1 MEIVL
6 GDIKITIPP
15 ERKIDFTGLRVQVKY
30 DVPGDRPRYQDMGR
44 EERTVRWN
52 GIFYG
57 TDTNGKIAYEQA
69 QALQEYYDSVKNI
82 DTGDEKS
89 GFLFLFEDISCRVLI
104 KSYSYQYY
112 RADKVRYDIELVRL
126 ESDYDKKD
134 PQQKAK
140 TNKITKAKTGLE
152 KLKDDINKAMKVVNN
167 VSKAAQSVQE
177 SLYTARKNYLSVMK
191 AVKSPIANM
200 KQQIKDVKYAFDKT
214 TATVNNSVGRVSTP
228 ANRQELK
235 QALQKVQTTIPLA
248 QELVALAQQQ
258 SLSPRTEELIQQL
271 ALRTVLP
278 GDTLRSIAT
287 DVLGSPHQWI
297 ILAQINRLPS
307 SIIPAGTKTIR
318 VPDTTNLAELQ
329 TLLDEQMAQLPAASS
344 DYLKVNER

>member
-1 MEIVL
+1 
-6 GDIKITIPP
+6 
-15 ERKIDFTGLRVQVKY
+15 
-30 DVPGDRPRYQDMGR
+30 
-44 EERTVRWN
+44 
-52 GIFYG
+52 
-57 TDTNGKIAYEQA
+57 
-69 QALQEYYDSVKNI
+69 
-82 DTGDEKS
+82 
-89 GFLFLFEDISCRVLI
+89 
-104 KSYSYQYY
+104 
-112 RADKVRYDIELVRL
+112 
-126 ESDYDKKD
+126 
-134 PQQKAK
+134 
-140 TNKITKAKTGLE
+140 
-152 KLKDDINKAMKVVNN
+152 
-167 VSKAAQSVQE
+167 
-177 SLYTARKNYLSVMK
+177 MK

-318 VPDTTNLAELQ
+318 VPDTTNLAALQ